1 VNGEGIIF
9 LVIVGLIFAIQLLRW
24 AVHKHR
30 NKALGLPVNAE
41 LTNKYDPSR
50 MPPPAVGDEP
60 QPRHMG
66 GIRMFGGGG
75 WQPPTEEEMNQPG
88 RDRD

>member
-1 VNGEGIIF
+1 MSAEGFIF
-9 LVIVGLIFAIQLLRW
+9 LAIVGLIFAVQLLRW

-30 NKALGLPVNAE
+30 NKALGLPDNAE
-41 LTNKYDPSR
+41 LTKRYDPGH

-60 QPRHMG
+60 EPGRIGPH
-66 GIRMFGGGG
+66 MFGGGG
-75 WQPPTEEEMNQPG
+75 WQAPAGDMNQPR

>member
-1 VNGEGIIF
+1 VNGVGIIF
-9 LVIVGLIFAIQLLRW
+9 LVIVGLIVAVQLLRW

-30 NKALGLPVNAE
+30 NKALGLPATAE
-41 LTNKYDPSR
+41 LASKYDPDR

-60 QPRHMG
+60 EPRHMG
-66 GIRMFGGGG
+66 LNRFGGGG
-75 WQPPTEEEMNQPG
+75 WQPPAGDVSQPR

>member
-9 LVIVGLIFAIQLLRW
+9 LVIVGLIVVVQLLRW

-30 NKALGLPVNAE
+30 NKALGLPVTAK
-41 LTNKYDPSR
+41 LTSKYDPER

-60 QPRHMG
+60 EPRHMG
-66 GIRMFGGGG
+66 LNRFGGGG
-75 WQPPTEEEMNQPG
+75 WQPPAEDMNR

>member
-1 VNGEGIIF
+1 MNGEGLVF
-9 LVIVGLIFAIQLLRW
+9 LVIVGLIVAVQLLRW

-41 LTNKYDPSR
+41 LTNKYDPDQ
-50 MPPPAVGDEP
+50 MPPPAAGDEP
-60 QPRHMG
+60 QPGHMG
-66 GIRMFGGGG
+66 GHIFGGGG
-75 WQPPTEEEMNQPG
+75 WQAPTGDMNQPR

>member
-1 VNGEGIIF
+1 MNGVGLIF
-9 LVIVGLIFAIQLLRW
+9 LVIVGLIVAVQVLRW

-41 LTNKYDPSR
+41 LTSKYDPER

-60 QPRHMG
+60 QPGHTGLRT
-66 GIRMFGGGG
+66 FGGGS
-75 WQPPTEEEMNQPG
+75 WPPPPGGMNQPR

>member
-1 VNGEGIIF
+1 VNGEGLIF
-9 LVIVGLIFAIQLLRW
+9 LVIVGVIVAVQVLRW

-41 LTNKYDPSR
+41 LTSRYDPDR

-60 QPRHMG
+60 QPGPM
-66 GIRMFGGGG
+66 GIRRLGGGA
-75 WQPPTEEEMNQPG
+75 WPAPPGDMNRPR